1 MSARSCAAGRP
12 FAGWLF
18 GLCLWLCSALA
29 WAQDVLP
36 VPALVGRVIDQTAT
50 LSDAQQAAL
59 TAQLAA
65 LETQSGSQV
74 VILLVPSTAPED
86 IAAYAQRVGDAWKIG
101 RRDVGDGLLLLVA
114 TQDRKVR
121 IEVAKTLEGAVP
133 DLAAKRII
141 NEQITPAFRQGDYA
155 GGLSAA
161 VTQLGKRIQ
170 NEGLA
175 LPTEVPQGPGNQ
187 ADDPMTWES
196 LAVFFFA
203 GVPIIGAV
211 LSGMLGRKL
220 GTVATSFAAGG
231 LGWWFTASLA
241 IAGAAGV
248 VALIM
253 VGVLGIGNAS
263 RSVPTRGGHG
273 WPGPGG
279 GGFGGGGFGGGGG
292 GGPGGGGGFS
302 SGGGGDFG
310 GGGAS
315 GGW

>member
-1 MSARSCAAGRP
+1 MIARSCAAGRP
-12 FAGWLF
+12 FAGGLF

-50 LSDAQQAAL
+50 LSAAQQAAL

-74 VILLVPSTAPED
+74 VILLVSSTAPED

-101 RRDVGDGLLLLVA
+101 RRDVGDGLLLVVA

-141 NEQITPAFRQGDYA
+141 TEQITPAFRQGDYA

-175 LPTEVPQGPGNQ
+175 LPAEVPQGPGNQ

-220 GTVATSFAAGG
+220 GSVATSGVAGA
-231 LGWWFTASLA
+231 LGWWFTASLG
-241 IAGAAGV
+241 IAAAAGV
-248 VALIM
+248 VALIL
-253 VGVLGIGNAS
+253 VGVIGVGSATRGMS
-263 RSVPTRGGHG
+263 RSGR
-273 WPGPGG
+273 G
-279 GGFGGGGFGGGGG
+279 GGFGGGGFSGGGSTGG
-292 GGPGGGGGFS
+292 GGGGGFS